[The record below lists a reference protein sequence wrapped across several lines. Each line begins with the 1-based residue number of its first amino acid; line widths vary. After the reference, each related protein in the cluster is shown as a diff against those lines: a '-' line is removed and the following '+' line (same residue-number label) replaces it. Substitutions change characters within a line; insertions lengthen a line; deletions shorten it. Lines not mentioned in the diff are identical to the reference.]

1 MTRIIYT
8 KKECAP
14 TLKAVS
20 LFSGGLD
27 SQLAACLIK
36 EQGIDVVGVN
46 FSTPFFG
53 AEERTRLAA
62 ESLGIEYKLIDI
74 GPAYLDVLKKP
85 VYGYGKNL
93 NPCIDCHGFML
104 KNAGDYMQE
113 IGASFIITGE
123 VVGQRPMSQNKSSL
137 NAVEKLS
144 GYKGLVLRPLS
155 AQILPPTKAETEG
168 WVDRSKLLNIS
179 GRSREVQ
186 MRLAEQYGIKDYPTP
201 AGGCLLTQENF
212 SKRLRMLLSVKPEA
226 GVDEMEILKV
236 GRHFDMGNDQL
247 LVVGRNHAEN
257 EQLGRLATPDDYL
270 LKVSDRP
277 GPLGL
282 IRLIKPSDMVDLK
295 RSGAIVARYS
305 DARDLPLAEIIV
317 SRPGV
322 EETIVFK
329 VTPLPASEVPPT
341 V

>member
-1 MTRIIYT
+1 M

-14 TLKAVS
+14 KLKAVS

-27 SQLAACLIK
+27 SQLAVCLIK
-36 EQGIDVVGVN
+36 DQGIDVVGVN

-62 ESLGIEYKLIDI
+62 QALGIDFKLIDI
-74 GPAYLDVLKKP
+74 GTAYLDVLKNP
-85 VYGYGKNL
+85 VYGYGKNC

-104 KNAGDYMQE
+104 RNAGDYMQE
-113 IGASFIITGE
+113 IGASFLITGE

-144 GYKGLVLRPLS
+144 GYKGIILRPLS

-179 GRSREVQ
+179 GRSRNVQ
-186 MRLAEQYGIKDYPTP
+186 MQLAEHYGIKDYPTP

-212 SKRLRMLLSVKPEA
+212 SKRLRMLLAVKPEA
-226 GVDEMEILKV
+226 GTDEMEILKV
-236 GRHFDMGNDQL
+236 GRHFYVSDDQL

-257 EQLGRLATPDDYL
+257 EQLNRLAVADDYL

-282 IRLIKPSDMVDLK
+282 IRSIKPSGTVDLK
-295 RSGAIVARYS
+295 RPGAIVARYS
-305 DARDLPLAEIIV
+305 DAKDLPLAEIIV

-322 EETIVFK
+322 EKTIIFK
-329 VTPLPASEVPPT
+329 VSPLPASEVPPT